1 MADML
6 NQDEINALMETFK
19 STGGQIEGARGAE
32 RQVKLYDFAR
42 PDKFSKDHLR
52 SLNSIHSKHG
62 ASFAAALAALL
73 RVQTRADLLA
83 LDQLMYREYCASVP
97 DGTLFV
103 EVELKPLT
111 STAIFEFNPV
121 LVSTCVDLLAGGSPV
136 SGAASAFISDIDK
149 AIVKPIVE
157 LALKQYHEAWAC
169 CLELKP
175 TIVSM
180 STESTMR
187 QILLPSEAVLVCG
200 YEVSLGE
207 SVSMMSICLPASAIE
222 PVLPALTLGRTLNSM
237 GRGRES
243 MDPAL
248 MRNFEEVALEC
259 RAVLGRAPIT
269 LGEIADL
276 EVGDLI
282 RLPTRQN
289 GCAELWVGE
298 VAAFAGVLGLSGKNI
313 AIKIA
318 GSLDGNAFG
327 SAP

>member
-6 NQDEINALMETFK
+6 NQDEINALMETFQA
-19 STGGQIEGARGAE
+19 TGGQVEGGKSSE

-62 ASFAAALAALL
+62 VSFAVSLATMM
-73 RVQTRADLLA
+73 RVHTRADLLA

-103 EVELKPLT
+103 EVDLKPLT
-111 STAIFEFNPV
+111 STAVFEFNPL
-121 LVSTCVDLLAGGSPV
+121 LVSTCVDLLAGGSAG
-136 SGAASAFISDIDK
+136 SGAATAGISDIDK
-149 AIVKPIVE
+149 AIIKPIVE
-157 LALKQYHEAWAC
+157 LALRQYIEAWAC

-175 TIVSM
+175 TIMSM

-200 YEVSLGE
+200 YEVSVGE
-207 SVSMMSICLPASAIE
+207 NVSMMSICLPAAAIE
-222 PVLPALTLGRTLNSM
+222 PVLPALTLGRTLNSQ
-237 GRGRES
+237 GRGHDTV
-243 MDPAL
+243 DPAL
-248 MRNFEEVALEC
+248 MKNIEEVALEC
-259 RAVLGRAPIT
+259 RAVLGRASLT
-269 LGEIADL
+269 LGEVADL

-318 GSLDGNAFG
+318 GPLGDSGME
-327 SAP
+327 